1 MTLAAPTTKPS
12 VATIWRNGAMA
23 TAVSA
28 VGNAILYFV
37 GAALGG
43 FPTDVL
49 TPLGYPITL
58 APVLIMSIVPVLLG
72 TIAYTILTRLPV
84 NPNLWF
90 TIITGV
96 IFIAM
101 FFNPFTLAGA
111 PALMIVLLEVMHVVT
126 AGAAIYFLTR
136 S

>member
-1 MTLAAPTTKPS
+1 MTIAAPATKPS
-12 VATIWRNGAMA
+12 LATIWRSGVLAA
-23 TAVSA
+23 AVSA
-28 VGNAILYFV
+28 VGNAMLYFV

-49 TPLGYPITL
+49 TPLGYPITV

-72 TIAYTILTRLPV
+72 ALGYTILSRLPV

-90 TIITGV
+90 TVITVV
-96 IFIAM
+96 IFVAM
-101 FFNPFTLAGA
+101 FFNPLSLPGA

-126 AGAAIYFLTR
+126 AGSAVYFLTR